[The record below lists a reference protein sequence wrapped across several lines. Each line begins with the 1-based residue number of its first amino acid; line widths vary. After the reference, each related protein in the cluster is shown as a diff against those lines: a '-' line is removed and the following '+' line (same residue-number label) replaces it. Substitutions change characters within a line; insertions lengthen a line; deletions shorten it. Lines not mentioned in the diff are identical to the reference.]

1 MVQSRRSKY
10 LACLLVAAAT
20 SGALYAKPDLDLAP
34 SFESLDLTT
43 VLRICPPKVQLP
55 TPDDERCT
63 SNTAESIAATQKM
76 QLYTEPFM
84 GARWNCATTAK
95 DDRIICARTPSGDHR
110 TRRRSKSSSDRY
122 APAMRSRGRGCFGL
136 CARLPCAAAG
146 ISVAAQSG
154 RNEKCLRDLDSIL
167 IWSRAWGLR
176 CTLRGITIDEL
187 PGVTNLHARG
197 LLWPDV
203 EHDSVQPVALS
214 ASAAAHVSVLRTLL
228 SCTSLSVMY
237 MGLFG
242 HGFAFIWPDAFLWQK
257 YSHSAAKFTA
267 AIFGIAFFSAVLN
280 VPQRM
285 PRLYGKIKLAYPAF
299 VVAAVVSPLLS
310 PQGIFL
316 IATIVVA
323 IAVIYSLALG
333 VLSAVGK
340 LPFSFYYAIAMI
352 AMLGGALINL
362 LQTAAILPSN
372 TFTLH
377 AMQVGTALEAI
388 FLSIALGDRY
398 SAIEGENHALQH
410 QRLEDKKRIARDIHD
425 VIGTEFQMRLIE
437 IQSEGESALSSKLVS
452 GLRST
457 LDKIREF
464 LFLLHTEEH
473 LPAKLEKTIE
483 ELLRRLELAKKFE
496 IERDIIIDAQAIG
509 TTEAYHIERAVSE
522 IISNIAR
529 HAQASKIVFT
539 LRINKQGG
547 FLAVRDNGVG
557 FEKTLAAKNIG
568 MESLGYRAERLRGRL
583 KILTSMGRGTTV
595 ALRFRGQA

>member
-1 MVQSRRSKY
+1 MRF
-10 LACLLVAAAT
+10 LLFIVCFGSASPAFARPDIELTENFEAA
-20 SGALYAKPDLDLAP
+20 DLSTL
-34 SFESLDLTT
+34 
-43 VLRICPPKVQLP
+43 LRIC
-55 TPDDERCT
+55 TPGLQSPAPEDTRCK
-63 SNTAESIAATQKM
+63 SNTPESIAAAQKM
-76 QLYTEPFM
+76 QLHTEPFW
-84 GARWNCATTAK
+84 ALLELRNAAK
-95 DDRIICARTPSGDHR
+95 ADRIYVLEHHLAITERVSVEELGE
-110 TRRRSKSSSDRY
+110 K
-122 APAMRSRGRGCFGL
+122 
-136 CARLPCAAAG
+136 AAAIKVAG
-146 ISVAAQSG
+146 EAASVYA
-154 RNEKCLRDLDSIL
+154 RDY
-167 IWSRAWGLR
+167 RAPLPAFRLQLKGGETK
-176 CTLRGITIDEL
+176 TLRISIKSDLVTRMGFTLHSEKHYLDEL
-187 PGVTNLHARG
+187 QVTNLVQAGFYG
-197 LLWPDV
+197 LM
-203 EHDSVQPVALS
+203 LS
-214 ASAAAHVSVLRTLL
+214 MILFNLLLFIRLRLRMYL
-228 SCTSLSVMY
+228 YYIFFIVSLSVIY

-285 PRLYGKIKLAYPAF
+285 PRLYGKIKLAYPTF
-299 VVAAVVSPLLS
+299 VIAALVTPFLTA
-310 PQGIFL
+310 QGVFL

-323 IAVIYSLALG
+323 IAVIYSLTLG
-333 VLSAVGK
+333 ILSAVGK

-352 AMLGGALINL
+352 TMLGGALINL

-372 TFTLH
+372 VFTLH

-410 QRLEDKKRIARDIHD
+410 QRFEDKKRIARDIHD

-473 LPAKLEKTIE
+473 LPAKLEKNIDD
-483 ELLRRLELAKKFE
+483 LLHRLELAKKFE
-496 IERDIIIDAQAIG
+496 IERNIIIDAQAIG

-529 HAQASKIVFT
+529 HAQANKIAFT
-539 LRINKQGG
+539 LRIDKQGG
-547 FLAVRDNGVG
+547 FLAVCDNGVG
-557 FEKTLAAKNIG
+557 FEKTLATKNIG